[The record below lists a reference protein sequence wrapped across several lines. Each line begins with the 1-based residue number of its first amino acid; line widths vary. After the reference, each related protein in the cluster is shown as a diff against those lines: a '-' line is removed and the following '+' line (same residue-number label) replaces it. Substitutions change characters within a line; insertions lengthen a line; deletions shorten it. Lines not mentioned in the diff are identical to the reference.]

1 MDSLQT
7 FLRKCTT
14 KSYKKGDVILQQDAT
29 PSGAFIVKQGVVK
42 AYNLT
47 SSGEEKPIGFSTKNE
62 LFPLGWILGK
72 IFRSQYYYEALSD
85 CQVYC
90 APLEELRSFIKDNS
104 EAMYEILDRCVG
116 KMIHHQ
122 MHINALEQS
131 KASEKVLYA
140 IHHLAL
146 CFGHDLKTDVVEI
159 PLPLT
164 QQDVANFTGLTRET
178 ISVELKKLAS
188 RKIIFSRNRNYVVL
202 TDRLND
208 LLDDGYEQHL
218 VRENVK

>member
-1 MDSLQT
+1 
-7 FLRKCTT
+7 
-14 KSYKKGDVILQQDAT
+14 
-29 PSGAFIVKQGVVK
+29 
-42 AYNLT
+42 
-47 SSGEEKPIGFSTKNE
+47 
-62 LFPLGWILGK
+62 
-72 IFRSQYYYEALSD
+72 
-85 CQVYC
+85 
-90 APLEELRSFIKDNS
+90 
-104 EAMYEILDRCVG
+104 MYEILDHCVG

-188 RKIIFSRNRNYVVL
+188 QKVIFSRNRNYIVL